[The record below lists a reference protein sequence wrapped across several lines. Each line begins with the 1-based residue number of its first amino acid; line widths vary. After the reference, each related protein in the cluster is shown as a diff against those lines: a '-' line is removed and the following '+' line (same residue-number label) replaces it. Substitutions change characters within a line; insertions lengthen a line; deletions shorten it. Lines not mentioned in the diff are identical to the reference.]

1 MAIPPTGSPREAAD
15 RYKGRPAGLPSDTK
29 DLQKIHGINI
39 EDLDDSSFT
48 LDDLLEAVQL
58 PEGKIADLQ
67 RIANQY
73 HIFPLGPLGEKP
85 GEFFIAI
92 ADKVNGKATDF
103 ERIRMEISAIE
114 DVIPDIGAGTTKYLQ
129 MNEQQFGELVRLCLN
144 EEERKAY
151 IEGREQDGT
160 SIKESML
167 SMIANARR
175 QGASDIHLIP
185 VPEERNVRYQL
196 ALRVDGIL
204 EPQRLWYTKERAEA
218 LIGALISRTDIDP
231 TKKDPQR
238 DMFHFSEEDLGESYG
253 HLRDTNIRLSIINSV
268 LGRSAVMRILET
280 SGREFTINAVG
291 CNDQEQDQIELLL
304 TSAHGLILVS
314 GPTGSGKTTTLYSML
329 SALNTG
335 KRKIMTLEDPVEYIL
350 AGLVQTTV
358 KSDRMGFYLE
368 HLLQQDPDVVLIGE
382 IRDRDSA
389 KAALDAANT
398 GHTVFGTVHANYAL
412 SSIQRLYDL
421 DVERSVLADTLRGV
435 IAQRLHRVIC
445 DECKRPSA
453 WEKAI
458 AQWGV
463 KLDIVQTQGVQVYEA
478 TGKVNEGEK
487 EKTCT
492 HCLGRGYQG
501 RSVLME
507 ILLPS
512 GQVQDAIMSNAP
524 YKELVRIAEQ
534 EGMIGL
540 PIKGIIKVLNGMTT
554 LQEVERVL
562 GRSEVVLAADKIS
575 AYLAK
580 RFPRP

>member
-1 MAIPPTGSPREAAD
+1 MITPPTGSPREAAD

-304 TSAHGLILVS
+304 TSA
-314 GPTGSGKTTTLYSML
+314 
-329 SALNTG
+329 
-335 KRKIMTLEDPVEYIL
+335 
-350 AGLVQTTV
+350 
-358 KSDRMGFYLE
+358 
-368 HLLQQDPDVVLIGE
+368 
-382 IRDRDSA
+382 
-389 KAALDAANT
+389 
-398 GHTVFGTVHANYAL
+398 
-412 SSIQRLYDL
+412 
-421 DVERSVLADTLRGV
+421 ERHESVLLA
-435 IAQRLHRVIC
+435 
-445 DECKRPSA
+445 
-453 WEKAI
+453 
-458 AQWGV
+458 
-463 KLDIVQTQGVQVYEA
+463 
-478 TGKVNEGEK
+478 
-487 EKTCT
+487 
-492 HCLGRGYQG
+492 
-501 RSVLME
+501 SVLMKSLE
-507 ILLPS
+507 
-512 GQVQDAIMSNAP
+512 
-524 YKELVRIAEQ
+524 
-534 EGMIGL
+534 
-540 PIKGIIKVLNGMTT
+540 
-554 LQEVERVL
+554 
-562 GRSEVVLAADKIS
+562 S
-575 AYLAK
+575 AVT
-580 RFPRP
+580 PV